1 MSGGGGKDTLDGGN
15 GNDALQGGSGDD
27 LHIGGAGNDTLS
39 GFNARLP
46 SIEFDTLIGGTQA
59 DSFFLTSSD
68 ANGNL
73 TISYGGLGHAT
84 ITDFSISDGDKIGVV
99 GPLSLYNL
107 TLGNTDGDTTLD
119 TLIQVGFNND
129 LIGIVQDVNIIGAD
143 VFTVF

>member
-1 MSGGGGKDTLDGGN
+1 M
-15 GNDALQGGSGDD
+15 
-27 LHIGGAGNDTLS
+27 
-39 GFNARLP
+39 
-46 SIEFDTLIGGTQA
+46 
-59 DSFFLTSSD
+59 
-68 ANGNL
+68 
-73 TISYGGLGHAT
+73 
-84 ITDFSISDGDKIGVV
+84 V